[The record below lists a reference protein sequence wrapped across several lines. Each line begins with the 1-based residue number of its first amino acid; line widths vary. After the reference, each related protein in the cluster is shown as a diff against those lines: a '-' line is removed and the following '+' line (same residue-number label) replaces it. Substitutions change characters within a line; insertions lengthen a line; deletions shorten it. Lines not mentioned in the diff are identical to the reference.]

1 MIGINKEYEMWVDE
15 LNKRELH
22 IRMMVE
28 FDSSV
33 LEEVLNDINNLTET
47 TII

>member
-1 MIGINKEYEMWVDE
+1 MIGINKEYEMWIDE

-28 FDSSV
+28 FDSSKI
-33 LEEVLNDINNLTET
+33 EEVLDEIDNLKE
-47 TII
+47 IVL

>member
-22 IRMMVE
+22 IKMMVE
-28 FDSSV
+28 FDSSKI
-33 LEEVLNDINNLTET
+33 EEVLDDINNLKET

>member
-28 FDSSV
+28 FDSSKI
-33 LEEVLNDINNLTET
+33 EEVLNDINNLKE
-47 TII
+47 IVL